1 MFGFKINLHLFFSY
15 CPYQYLYFSQ
25 NILYNRLSI
34 QQNCIILHNANYSGN
49 YTRFA
54 SLISLLRFSLS
65 NCLHRKKKIKK
76 KKEKEEKRESE
87 SITEIE
93 FDRRHDSRLVDSSP
107 REGNGRKWEREGK
120 EEEEAR
126 IVHRARDVSP
136 RSRDHPPFYFY
147 FSGQIY
153 RSFTHSCSGSAGQPW
168 EKLASVLLL
177 FFPRSPLF
185 RFIPLQ
191 FKISIFLRPRIFL
204 VKTLYIYIY
213 LYVWGITHD
222 RYKKERR
229 GKIKQIVLLDIFKFE
244 NIQFSLLP
252 SFPRT
257 RNSSLTLSKN

>member
-153 RSFTHSCSGSAGQPW
+153 RSFTHSCSGSAGQSW

-244 NIQFSLLP
+244 NIQFSLFP

>member
-185 RFIPLQ
+185 LYSSTIQDFYLPPSSYFPGQDFI
-191 FKISIFLRPRIFL
+191 
-204 VKTLYIYIY
+204 YIYIF
-213 LYVWGITHD
+213 VCVGNNARQIQEGTKRKNKTD
-222 RYKKERR
+222 R
-229 GKIKQIVLLDIFKFE
+229 
-244 NIQFSLLP
+244 
-252 SFPRT
+252 
-257 RNSSLTLSKN
+257 SSRYI